1 MVKLKS
7 LLQESITINSVK
19 LSPKNPSTGGPIV
32 ATYNGVE
39 YTYRVTVDT
48 IFYKGKVGVVA
59 IWKSS
64 DSAGTYYLKDN
75 TNKKFPLK
83 RTNLQDIVDQ
93 VRQKNNKIMVSVSGA
108 DITLTK
114 IA

>member
-19 LSPKNPSTGGPIV
+19 LSPKNTKFGGPII

-48 IFYKGKVGVVA
+48 LLYNGKVGVVA
-59 IWKSS
+59 IWEAP
-64 DSAGTYYLKDN
+64 DSPGTYWLKDN
-75 TNKKFPLK
+75 TNKMFKLK
-83 RTNLQDIVDQ
+83 RTNLQDIINQ
-93 VRQKNNKIMVSVSGA
+93 VRQKHNKIMVSVTGA